1 MIEKLK
7 YMFISLCFVVLGV
20 FSIYGCLTMFEA
32 FSPYVE
38 VYESYETK
46 QCVYIKIDGVKH
58 SCDKLVEG
66 QTYNEHIWV
75 K

>member
-32 FSPYVE
+32 FNPYIE

-46 QCVYIKIDGVKH
+46 QCVYIKINGVKH
-58 SCDKLVEG
+58 SCDKLEKS
-66 QTYNEHIWV
+66 QTYEHVWV